1 MALRF
6 KLILLTVGM
15 VVLASLVNFVGIR
28 RLTGK
33 LRTDSV
39 ANVSSYAE
47 TLSKAVA
54 AQFFERYG
62 DVQAFALNDLVR
74 KPKVDGARVTN
85 LFNEYAKIYLVYD
98 AIVLVDMN
106 GNFIASNSHSA
117 NGKSLAINRL
127 EGQNFSTAPWFK
139 NAVREQY
146 SNDEENG
153 LVGTYVEDF
162 HLDPI
167 SSAIF
172 GEPRYG
178 TSFSCL
184 IKDAQGTPMGVIS
197 NRANFVWAEAEF
209 QSMYAAMSTEGLTSV
224 TLSLLNKEGTHILL
238 YEPSENQGGLQ
249 VIHDPEVILKR
260 NLVSSYLPHSE
271 VTAGKS
277 GSKVAFHPLKKATR
291 VVGYAST
298 KNTAKIL
305 KSLGWGVVVGL
316 DEATVVAA
324 ATHAQS
330 EFFWISLF
338 TALIFSAISFFF
350 SSRLSKQINLVSE
363 EISNVSSQVLAGSGQ
378 MSTASQNLASSVTES
393 ASALEETVASIEE
406 LGVTVKRNA
415 ENAAQ
420 AAQLSRVS
428 RQSADDGES
437 EMSKLTEAMNQINLS
452 STKIEDINNV
462 IDDIAFQTNLLALNA
477 AVEAARAGDQGK
489 GFAVVAE
496 EVRNLAQ
503 RSAAAAKDINL
514 LIKENVSRIEAG
526 VAIAGKGGE
535 ALKGIVGSVRK
546 VADLNGEIAAASQEQ
561 ADTLDQIRT
570 AMGQLD
576 QVTQINAVSAEEVA
590 AGAEQISNQRSLME
604 HSVIELV
611 HIVSGVKSPLVAV
624 ADASAKNKVTPSAS
638 SSSSAKVIPMR
649 SVKKTDLEKILP
661 MGSEESGKLG
671 NTSGF

>member
-1 MALRF
+1 MALRL
-6 KLILLTVGM
+6 KLILVTVGM
-15 VVLASLVNFVGIR
+15 VIMASAVNLVGIK

-33 LRTDSV
+33 LVSDSV
-39 ANVSSYAE
+39 ANIESYSD
-47 TLSKAVA
+47 TLAKAVA

-74 KPKVDGARVTN
+74 RPKVEAGRVTK
-85 LFNEYAKIYLVYD
+85 LFNEYVKIYVIYD
-98 AIVLVDMN
+98 TIVLVDMN
-106 GNFIASNSHSA
+106 GNFVASNSQSA
-117 NGKSLAINRL
+117 AGKDLAINRL
-127 EGQNFSTAPWFK
+127 EGQNFSNANWFK

-146 SNDEENG
+146 TNDEDNG

-162 HLDPI
+162 HVDPI
-167 SSAIF
+167 SSAAF
-172 GEPRYG
+172 GEARYG

-184 IKDAQGTPMGVIS
+184 VKDAQGNPLGVIS
-197 NRANFVWAEAEF
+197 NRANFVWVEAEF
-209 QSMYAAMSTEGLTSV
+209 QSMYASISQKGYTSV
-224 TLSLLNKEGTHILL
+224 ALSLLNKEGDHILL
-238 YEPSENQGGLQ
+238 YEPSDNNNNTAVL
-249 VIHDPEVILKR
+249 HNPEILLKR
-260 NLVSSYLPHSE
+260 NLASSYLPHAE
-271 VTAGKS
+271 VVAGKS
-277 GSKVAFHPLKKATR
+277 GSKIAIHPIKKVSRVA
-291 VVGYAST
+291 GYTST
-298 KNTAKIL
+298 KGVPKIL

-316 DEATVVAA
+316 DEAKVVAVA
-324 ATHAQS
+324 AHALN
-330 EFFWISLF
+330 EFYGIAFV
-338 TALIFSAISFFF
+338 AVLIFSVISFLF
-350 SSRLSKQINLVSE
+350 SSRLSKQINVVSND
-363 EISNVSSQVLAGSGQ
+363 ISSVSSQVLAGSGQ

-393 ASALEETVASIEE
+393 ASALEETVASIEQ

-420 AAQLSRVS
+420 AAQLSRMS
-428 RQSADDGES
+428 RQSADNGES
-437 EMSKLTEAMNQINLS
+437 EIGKLTEAMNQINQS

-526 VAIAGKGGE
+526 VAIAGRGGE
-535 ALKGIVGSVRK
+535 ALKEIVGSVRK

-590 AGAEQISNQRSLME
+590 AGAEEISNQRSLME
-604 HSVIELV
+604 QSVNELQ
-611 HIVSGVKSPLVAV
+611 HIVSG
-624 ADASAKNKVTPSAS
+624 AKTPSVGGANVDRAVKNVVAQVP
-638 SSSSAKVIPMR
+638 SSAKVIPMR
-649 SVKKTDLEKILP
+649 STKKPDLEKILP
-661 MGSEESGKLG
+661 MGSDEPGKLG